1 MPKACPLLRC
11 EINFIIGAK
20 KWFEQ
25 GSEAALSL
33 CDRRGDAS
41 EITLNCLEEYVLYSE
56 CIHFGALYN
65 CDACTEI

>member
-11 EINFIIGAK
+11 EINFIKGAK

-33 CDRRGDAS
+33 GDRCGDAS
-41 EITLNCLEEYVLYSE
+41 EITLNCLAEY
-56 CIHFGALYN
+56 I
-65 CDACTEI
+65 